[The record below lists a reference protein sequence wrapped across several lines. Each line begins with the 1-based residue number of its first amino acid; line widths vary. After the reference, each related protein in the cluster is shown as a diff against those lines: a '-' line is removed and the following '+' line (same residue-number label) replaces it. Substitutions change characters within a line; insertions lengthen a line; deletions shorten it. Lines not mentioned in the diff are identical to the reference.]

1 MFAYVK
7 DRQPEM
13 NALFGSLTGLLK
25 EFGDN
30 PDVRDAVVFAAWR
43 RIAGEALSLQA
54 VPVELNEERL
64 VVAVENKMWKR
75 HLEDL
80 SGQMLFKI
88 NSALGA
94 GMVTFIEFRVDAKVF
109 KALGDKRRRSAIDAE
124 ESARTARGEITE
136 KLRAQAGAIQDQD
149 LRERFLLAAGRCLA
163 RKKALAA
170 RD

>member
-1 MFAYVK
+1 
-7 DRQPEM
+7 M

-30 PDVRDAVVFAAWR
+30 PDVREAVVFAAWKK
-43 RIAGEALSLQA
+43 IAGEALSLQA
-54 VPVELNEERL
+54 VPVELNDERL

-94 GMVTFIEFRVDAKVF
+94 PMVTFIEFRLDTKF
-109 KALGDKRRRSAIDAE
+109 FRTRDRERRRAQADEEGSAQA
-124 ESARTARGEITE
+124 ARAEITE
-136 KLRAQAGAIQDQD
+136 KLRASAGAIRDED
-149 LRERFLLAAGRCLA
+149 LREQFLLAAGRCLA

>member
-1 MFAYVK
+1 
-7 DRQPEM
+7 M
-13 NALFGSLTGLLK
+13 NALFGSLAGLLK

-30 PDVRDAVVFAAWR
+30 PDVREAVIFAAWKK
-43 RIAGEALSLQA
+43 IAGEALSEQA
-54 VPVELNEERL
+54 IPVDLNGERL
-64 VVAVENKMWKR
+64 AVAVENKMWKR

-94 GMVTFIEFRVDAKVF
+94 PMVTFIEFRVDTKFFRTRDKQRRKTEIEAK
-109 KALGDKRRRSAIDAE
+109 
-124 ESARTARGEITE
+124 ESAETARGEITE
-136 KLRAQAGAIQDQD
+136 KLRASADAIRDED

-163 RKKALAA
+163 RKKTLAA